1 MSEYLLTIESHAGTP
16 VNPSVR
22 QDLRTMPIDLPGG
35 GRPSPTRDRIVEAAH
50 RVMDDV
56 GLARATTKE
65 IARAAGCSEATL
77 YKYFASKEEL
87 FLAVLRAGLP
97 TFGAL
102 LTELA
107 EDPGART
114 TEQALA
120 DLAREA
126 TAFFEASIPMG
137 ASLFAEPT
145 LLRRQREVLRQ
156 LRVGPHMPL
165 LAVAEYLRAEIAR
178 GRLRAD
184 ADPDAAAA
192 MLLGACFHRAF
203 IRTFMDPAHADR
215 LPARSV
221 AAPADDFAASVAA
234 SVYRSLV

>member
-1 MSEYLLTIESHAGTP
+1 
-16 VNPSVR
+16 
-22 QDLRTMPIDLPGG
+22 MPIPLTGG
-35 GRPSPTRDRIVEAAH
+35 PPSPTRDRIVEAAR

-87 FLAVLRAGLP
+87 FLAVLRAGMP

-107 EDPGART
+107 EDPGTRT

-120 DLAREA
+120 ELAREA
-126 TAFFEASIPMG
+126 TAFFESTVPLG
-137 ASLFAEPT
+137 ASLFAEPA
-145 LLRRQREVLRQ
+145 LLRRQREVVQQ

-165 LAVAEYLRAEIAR
+165 LSVAGYLRAEIGR
-178 GRLRAD
+178 GRLPAD

-203 IRTFMDPAHADR
+203 IRAFMNPPDADG
-215 LPARSV
+215 LPAPTV
-221 AAPADDFAASVAA
+221 ATPPDEFATNLAA
-234 SVYRSLV
+234 AVYRSLT

>member
-1 MSEYLLTIESHAGTP
+1 
-16 VNPSVR
+16 
-22 QDLRTMPIDLPGG
+22 MPIEFPGAP
-35 GRPSPTRDRIVEAAH
+35 PSPTRDRIVEAAR

-102 LTELA
+102 LSQLA
-107 EDPGART
+107 EDPDART
-114 TEQALA
+114 TEQALTE
-120 DLAREA
+120 LAREA
-126 TAFFEASIPMG
+126 TAFYESTVPLG
-137 ASLFAEPT
+137 AALFAEPT
-145 LLRRQREVLRQ
+145 LLRRQRDVLRQ

-165 LAVAEYLRAEIAR
+165 LAVSEYLRAEIRR

-184 ADPDAAAA
+184 ADPDAAAVL
-192 MLLGACFHRAF
+192 LLGACFQRAF
-203 IRTFMDPAHADR
+203 IRGFMGVPDADG
-215 LPARSV
+215 LPARAV

-234 SVYRSLV
+234 AVLRSLT